1 MPSHTLTPKFL
12 AILALTGTL
21 LGSVP
26 ILTLAQGNSGFTIF
40 SGVERKDI
48 LDYYLQYG
56 GRPGQWD
63 RYQLYVPAKKL
74 SQGARRFYISY
85 PANFDGK
92 FDPKSVSIRTKNGE
106 VPVEETIWD
115 QESRFLEIN
124 LAQDIPPNTKVDIVL
139 SNVTNP
145 DFGTYYLVCDV
156 MASGDIPVRLYAGT
170 WIVSIQR

>member
-1 MPSHTLTPKFL
+1 MLTRLLSPKFL
-12 AILALTGTL
+12 AILALS
-21 LGSVP
+21 GSFIGAWPV
-26 ILTLAQGNSGFTIF
+26 LTYAQGNSGFTIF

-74 SQGARRFYISY
+74 SQGARKFYISY
-85 PANFDGK
+85 PANFDGE
-92 FDPKSVSIRTKNGE
+92 FDPKSIRIRTKNGE
-106 VPVEETIWD
+106 IPVADAVWD
-115 QESRFLEIN
+115 KESRFLEIS

-145 DFGTYYLVCDV
+145 NFGTYYLVCDV